1 MKNSD
6 NTKQRTGYIF
16 FLIFIL
22 LASGIVAGGYFSYR
36 NYEENYRAEVEQ
48 QLSAIADLKVNQLVQ
63 WRKERLE
70 DGQIYYKNY
79 LFSTIVKRYLRN
91 RNDRDAKKE
100 ILIWA
105 GQLQNGNNYNLMML
119 LDAQMNTIL
128 VYPENKEQPHFII
141 DQKNTDILHSGN
153 IAFQD
158 FYRNDRDQHIYLKIL
173 VPILDDHTQKRMI
186 AVLALR
192 ISPEVYLYPLMKKWP
207 TRSRTSETL
216 LIRKDGTDALYLND
230 LKFHKDAALKLRIPL
245 TRKDVLAVK
254 AVSGIE
260 GIVDGI
266 DYRGKSVIGAVRAIP
281 DSPWFIVVRMD
292 MEEVYAPLKDRLWQI
307 IIFIAVL
314 IGGAGSSV
322 GFVWRHQRLR
332 FYKEQFTSLE
342 ALRDSENR
350 YRRLFETARDGI
362 LILNAET
369 GMIVDVNP
377 FLLELLGYS
386 REVFLG
392 KQIWELGFFKDI
404 IANQEKFLELQL
416 KEYIR
421 YDDLP
426 LETIKGN
433 KVNVEFISNVYL
445 VDHHKVIQCNIRD
458 ITERKRVENKLKT
471 SEAMYRRLFEA
482 ARDGILI
489 LDVDTGMVVD
499 VNPFLIELLGYSHEQ
514 FLGKRIWELGFFKD
528 DAANKLNFKELKQK
542 KFIHYENMPLETAN
556 GRLINVE
563 FISYVYQVDHH
574 NVIQCNIRDITDRIR
589 AEEKIKN
596 NEKYFR
602 DLIESLP
609 QLFWTCRVDGPC
621 DYLSKQWVDY
631 TGIPEE
637 EQLGY
642 RWLEQLHPEDKDG
655 TVSLWTEKVKLG
667 NSFDVEF
674 RVRRNDG
681 VYRWFKTRAVPMY
694 DAENNIVKWFGSNT
708 DVEDMKNAEVQLR
721 CLNDELEQRVAQRT
735 SQLELANKELEAF
748 SYSVSHDLRAPLRHI
763 GGYVEL
769 LGEKYKKELPEKGLH
784 YLEEIIDS
792 VRQMGMLIDDLLKF
806 SRSGRVEMHVSAVD
820 MNWLVKEVSE
830 RLRQDNPQRTIDW
843 SIAQLPSVHCDNAML
858 HLVWENLLSN
868 AVKFTRTRKTAKIE
882 IGVREENKEFVFFV
896 RDNGVG
902 FDMQYAQ
909 KLFGVFQRL
918 HSTAEFE
925 GTGIG
930 LANVHRII
938 ARHGGRTWAEAE
950 QDKGATFYFSLPK

>member
-1 MKNSD
+1 
-6 NTKQRTGYIF
+6 
-16 FLIFIL
+16 
-22 LASGIVAGGYFSYR
+22 
-36 NYEENYRAEVEQ
+36 
-48 QLSAIADLKVNQLVQ
+48 
-63 WRKERLE
+63 
-70 DGQIYYKNY
+70 
-79 LFSTIVKRYLRN
+79 
-91 RNDRDAKKE
+91 
-100 ILIWA
+100 
-105 GQLQNGNNYNLMML
+105 
-119 LDAQMNTIL
+119 
-128 VYPENKEQPHFII
+128 
-141 DQKNTDILHSGN
+141 
-153 IAFQD
+153 
-158 FYRNDRDQHIYLKIL
+158 
-173 VPILDDHTQKRMI
+173 
-186 AVLALR
+186 
-192 ISPEVYLYPLMKKWP
+192 
-207 TRSRTSETL
+207 
-216 LIRKDGTDALYLND
+216 
-230 LKFHKDAALKLRIPL
+230 
-245 TRKDVLAVK
+245 
-254 AVSGIE
+254 
-260 GIVDGI
+260 
-266 DYRGKSVIGAVRAIP
+266 
-281 DSPWFIVVRMD
+281 
-292 MEEVYAPLKDRLWQI
+292 
-307 IIFIAVL
+307 
-314 IGGAGSSV
+314 
-322 GFVWRHQRLR
+322 
-332 FYKEQFTSLE
+332 
-342 ALRDSENR
+342 
-350 YRRLFETARDGI
+350 
-362 LILNAET
+362 
-369 GMIVDVNP
+369 
-377 FLLELLGYS
+377 
-386 REVFLG
+386 
-392 KQIWELGFFKDI
+392 
-404 IANQEKFLELQL
+404 
-416 KEYIR
+416 
-421 YDDLP
+421 
-426 LETIKGN
+426 
-433 KVNVEFISNVYL
+433 
-445 VDHHKVIQCNIRD
+445 
-458 ITERKRVENKLKT
+458 
-471 SEAMYRRLFEA
+471 
-482 ARDGILI
+482 
-489 LDVDTGMVVD
+489 
-499 VNPFLIELLGYSHEQ
+499 
-514 FLGKRIWELGFFKD
+514 
-528 DAANKLNFKELKQK
+528 
-542 KFIHYENMPLETAN
+542 
-556 GRLINVE
+556 
-563 FISYVYQVDHH
+563 
-574 NVIQCNIRDITDRIR
+574 VIQCNIRDITDRIR

-918 HSTAEFE
+918 HSMAEFE
-925 GTGIG
+925 GTGVG

-938 ARHGGRTWAEAE
+938 LRHGGRTWAEAE
-950 QDKGATFYFSLPK
+950 KDKGATFYFSLPK